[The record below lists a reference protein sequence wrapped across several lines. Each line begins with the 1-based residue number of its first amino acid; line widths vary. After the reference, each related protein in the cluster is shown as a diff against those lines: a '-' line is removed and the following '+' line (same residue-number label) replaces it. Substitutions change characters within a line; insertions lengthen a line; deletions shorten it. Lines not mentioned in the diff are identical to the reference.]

1 MPSNVQLFE
10 SLQIVHIRQ
19 WGIARCYLCS
29 DYMYLS
35 RSNNIYHLLGIN
47 QCNSKVTEGR
57 TTNQDL
63 LSNEPKIMYWFTID
77 LSHIQHQLTKT
88 IDVQPI
94 SESCLHN
101 KSISFLSVDLKWL
114 NDMMRN
120 KNFEDLCQ
128 SGVKALAVVLGTY
141 IKQVISGNVVDL
153 IHWKNFFYA
162 KKYQREPAKG
172 LLSYVFKAF
181 KATTV
186 IVLLACVGLCYN
198 LSAFGIKQHTIII
211 VGVLSLLLFGLLL
224 FLLTSSN
231 PGNLKSSP

>member
-1 MPSNVQLFE
+1 
-10 SLQIVHIRQ
+10 
-19 WGIARCYLCS
+19 
-29 DYMYLS
+29 
-35 RSNNIYHLLGIN
+35 
-47 QCNSKVTEGR
+47 
-57 TTNQDL
+57 
-63 LSNEPKIMYWFTID
+63 MYWFTID

-153 IHWKNFFYA
+153 IHWKNVFDA

-181 KATTV
+181 EATTV
-186 IVLLACVGLCYN
+186 IVLLVCAIISLPLESN
-198 LSAFGIKQHTIII
+198 SIRLSSWEYYRCCCLGCCCFC
-211 VGVLSLLLFGLLL
+211 
-224 FLLTSSN
+224 
-231 PGNLKSSP
+231 